1 MEDGRVKWLLPTYL
15 ADDQVFGYHSK
26 VSFHVWPKTKS
37 IFQID
42 IFKAVGFPNYSW
54 GEPILTEL
62 RECGSILE
70 CMRGCQDFA
79 DRYRPEPGKDAPK

>member
-1 MEDGRVKWLLPTYL
+1 MDDILGRIKWLLPTFI
-15 ADDQVFGYHSK
+15 ADDQVFGYHQK

-42 IFKAVGFPNYSW
+42 IFKPGNVW
-54 GEPILTEL
+54 GKPILTEL

-79 DRYRPEPGKDAPK
+79 DRYQPEKDAPK

>member
-1 MEDGRVKWLLPTYL
+1 MIDGRVKWLLPTYL
-15 ADDQVFGYHSK
+15 ADDQVFGYHPK

-42 IFKAVGFPNYSW
+42 IFKPLPGHVW

-62 RECGSILE
+62 KECASILE

-79 DRYRPEPGKDAPK
+79 DRYKPEQKDDPK